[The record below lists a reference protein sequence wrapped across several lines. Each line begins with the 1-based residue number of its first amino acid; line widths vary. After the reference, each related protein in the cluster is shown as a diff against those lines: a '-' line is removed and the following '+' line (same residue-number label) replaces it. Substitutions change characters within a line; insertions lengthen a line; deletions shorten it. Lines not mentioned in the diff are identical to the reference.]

1 MKFILLFSF
10 AFFCSQLNAQWIQLF
25 NGKNLDGWQHI
36 GPGNFIIENGL
47 LKTQGGLGLLWY
59 TLKPFENSVIRI
71 EYKTEKFQSNS
82 GVFIRI
88 PQPPSDPWVA
98 VNTGY
103 EVQIHDDDDEFH
115 VTGVLYS
122 FTKALANAAISG
134 DWNVMEITL
143 DSNRTIV
150 KINNILITDFIE
162 GVSVPAK
169 VQPWEP
175 NRGARPVLGY
185 IGLQNHGD
193 NDIVCFKSISV
204 KPLKK

>member
-1 MKFILLFSF
+1 M
-10 AFFCSQLNAQWIQLF
+10 
-25 NGKNLDGWQHI
+25 G
-36 GPGNFIIENGL
+36 
-47 LKTQGGLGLLWY
+47 
-59 TLKPFENSVIRI
+59 
-71 EYKTEKFQSNS
+71 
-82 GVFIRI
+82 
-88 PQPPSDPWVA
+88 A

-193 NDIVCFKSISV
+193 NDIVWFKSISV